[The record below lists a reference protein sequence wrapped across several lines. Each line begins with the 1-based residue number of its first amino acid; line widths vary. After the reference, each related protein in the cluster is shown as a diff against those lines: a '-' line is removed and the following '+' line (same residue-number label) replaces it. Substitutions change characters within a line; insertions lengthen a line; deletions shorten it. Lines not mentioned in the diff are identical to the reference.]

1 ELQEIVNVVRTAADI
16 NRVFPYNSQF
26 ALVVR
31 GEADRVE
38 LASKLIHDLD
48 KPRSE
53 VLVDILVIEASSTF
67 SRQITAAIAS
77 TGLNVPFNFS
87 PRSSIQVQNSTT
99 TTTNNNNNNN
109 NSFN

>member
-1 ELQEIVNVVRTAADI
+1 
-16 NRVFPYNSQF
+16 
-26 ALVVR
+26 
-31 GEADRVE
+31 DRVE

-109 NSFN
+109 NSFNNGVNNGLTNNQSSSSTSGTFVPRSE